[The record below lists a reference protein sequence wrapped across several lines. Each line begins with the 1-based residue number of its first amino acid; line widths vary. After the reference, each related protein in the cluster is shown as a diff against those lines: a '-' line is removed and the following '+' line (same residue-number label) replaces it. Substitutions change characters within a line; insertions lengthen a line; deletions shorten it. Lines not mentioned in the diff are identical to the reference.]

1 MCKSHFELG
10 LYKPGAGEGRRPA
23 PGGQKKPLKEGP
35 SPGRTVQGHGARD
48 PRCCR
53 QWSAWKPP
61 RRPKPAKPKR
71 GAPSQPSA
79 KQDHPGRKHPAT
91 RTGDAQRRKT
101 KPRRGNQ
108 SKRQTKPDKAE
119 KTRQPRQGR
128 RAEASQGKTRTS
140 DPAQAG
146 QGKQAQGKPKQGKG
160 LGDSRG
166 QSQSALV
173 CHSSIPSETS
183 KTGRAAVVSA
193 RPKHNP
199 EAPNTRQSVHV
210 CKSDP
215 VKTCKTGRTAV
226 VSAGA
231 RVPAQPRALR
241 IISALPVCR
250 IVLNC

>member
-1 MCKSHFELG
+1 M
-10 LYKPGAGEGRRPA
+10 R
-23 PGGQKKPLKEGP
+23 
-35 SPGRTVQGHGARD
+35 
-48 PRCCR
+48 
-53 QWSAWKPP
+53 AWKPP

-79 KQDHPGRKHPAT
+79 KQAHPGRKHPTT

-108 SKRQTKPDKAE
+108 SKRQNQARQGR

-193 RPKHNP
+193 RPKRTP
-199 EAPNTRQSVHV
+199 EAPSTHLSVHV
-210 CKSDP
+210 CMPNP
-215 VKTCKTGRTAV
+215 VRNVQNREDCSCVGR
-226 VSAGA
+226 
-231 RVPAQPRALR
+231 R
-241 IISALPVCR
+241 
-250 IVLNC
+250 

>member
-1 MCKSHFELG
+1 MCILNLACISRVRAKVEDQPPAAKKNLKRVPVRAEL
-10 LYKPGAGEGRRPA
+10 YRAMEPG
-23 PGGQKKPLKEGP
+23 
-35 SPGRTVQGHGARD
+35 THGAACSGEPGSHHAD
-48 PRCCR
+48 
-53 QWSAWKPP
+53 Q
-61 RRPKPAKPKR
+61 
-71 GAPSQPSA
+71 SQPSPSEGPQA
-79 KQDHPGRKHPAT
+79 NQAPSKPTRGGGTPPRGPETHSDEKPNQGEAT
-91 RTGDAQRRKT
+91 RA
-101 KPRRGNQ
+101 RG
-108 SKRQTKPDKAE
+108 KTKPDKAE

-210 CKSDP
+210 CKSVP